1 MDITHL
7 LVFAAAYLA
16 VVLLPGPGV
25 TALVARV
32 LTRGTHGAPAY
43 IAGFV
48 TGSLLWF
55 TVAAAGLAALASA
68 FGVLFTVIRYAGAIY
83 LVYLAWKFWTAPAR
97 PFDAADTSPEGR
109 WSLFL
114 AGAAINLGNP
124 KAVVF
129 FLGPASDHPGSRY
142 PDSSRLRRA
151 FSNRRSHCVGRIQR
165 LRGCGGAS
173 AAPVLL
179 AAGRSA
185 AQSGKRNGLGRYR
198 RRRRNAL
205 SE

>member
-68 FGVLFTVIRYAGAIY
+68 FGALFTVIRYAGAIY

-109 WSLFL
+109 WPLFL

-129 FLGPASDHPGSRY
+129 FLALLPTILDLDTLTAVGFAELSAIVAVIVSAVFSAYAVAAERARRLFSSPRAVRLLNRGSAMA
-142 PDSSRLRRA
+142 LA
-151 FSNRRSHCVGRIQR
+151 GT
-165 LRGCGGAS
+165 
-173 AAPVLL
+173 AAAV
-179 AAGRSA
+179 ATR
-185 AQSGKRNGLGRYR
+185 
-198 RRRRNAL
+198 
-205 SE
+205 

>member
-68 FGVLFTVIRYAGAIY
+68 FGALFTVIRYAGAIY

-97 PFDAADTSPEGR
+97 PFNAADTSPEGR
-109 WSLFL
+109 WPLFL

-129 FLGPASDHPGSRY
+129 FLALLPTILDLDTLTA
-142 PDSSRLRRA
+142 
-151 FSNRRSHCVGRIQR
+151 VGFAELSAIVAVI
-165 LRGCGGAS
+165 AS
-173 AAPVLL
+173 AVFSAYAVAAERARRLFSSPRAVRLL
-179 AAGRSA
+179 NRGSAMALAGTAAAVATR
-185 AQSGKRNGLGRYR
+185 
-198 RRRRNAL
+198 
-205 SE
+205 

>member
-1 MDITHL
+1 MDLPHL

-55 TVAAAGLAALASA
+55 TVAATGLAALASA
-68 FGVLFTVIRYAGAIY
+68 FGALFTVIRYAGAIY
-83 LVYLAWKFWTAPAR
+83 LGYLAWKFWTAPAR

-109 WSLFL
+109 WPLFL

-129 FLGPASDHPGSRY
+129 FLA
-142 PDSSRLRRA
+142 
-151 FSNRRSHCVGRIQR
+151 
-165 LRGCGGAS
+165 
-173 AAPVLL
+173 LL
-179 AAGRSA
+179 PTI
-185 AQSGKRNGLGRYR
+185 LDL
-198 RRRRNAL
+198 NAL
-205 SE
+205 TAVGFAELSAIVAVIVSVVFSAYAVAAERARRLFSSPRAIRLLNRGSAVALAGTAAAVATR

>member
-68 FGVLFTVIRYAGAIY
+68 FGALFTVIRYAGAIY

-129 FLGPASDHPGSRY
+129 FLALLPTILDLDTLTAVGFAELSAIVAVIVSAVFSADAVAAERARRLFSSPRAVRLLNRGSAMA
-142 PDSSRLRRA
+142 LA
-151 FSNRRSHCVGRIQR
+151 GT
-165 LRGCGGAS
+165 
-173 AAPVLL
+173 AAAV
-179 AAGRSA
+179 ATR
-185 AQSGKRNGLGRYR
+185 
-198 RRRRNAL
+198 
-205 SE
+205 

>member
-68 FGVLFTVIRYAGAIY
+68 FGALFTVIRYAGAIY

-97 PFDAADTSPEGR
+97 PFNAADTSPEGR
-109 WSLFL
+109 WPLFL

-129 FLGPASDHPGSRY
+129 FLALLPTILDLDTLTAVGFAELSAIVAVIVSAVFSAYAVAAERARRLFSSPRAVRLLNRGSAMA
-142 PDSSRLRRA
+142 LA
-151 FSNRRSHCVGRIQR
+151 GT
-165 LRGCGGAS
+165 
-173 AAPVLL
+173 AAAV
-179 AAGRSA
+179 ATR
-185 AQSGKRNGLGRYR
+185 
-198 RRRRNAL
+198 
-205 SE
+205 

>member
-97 PFDAADTSPEGR
+97 PFNAADTSPEGR
-109 WSLFL
+109 WPLFL

-129 FLGPASDHPGSRY
+129 FLALLPTILDLDTLTAVGFAELSAIVAVIVSAVFSAYAVAAERARRLFSSPRAVRLLNRGSAMA
-142 PDSSRLRRA
+142 LA
-151 FSNRRSHCVGRIQR
+151 GT
-165 LRGCGGAS
+165 
-173 AAPVLL
+173 AAAV
-179 AAGRSA
+179 ATR
-185 AQSGKRNGLGRYR
+185 
-198 RRRRNAL
+198 
-205 SE
+205 

>member
-68 FGVLFTVIRYAGAIY
+68 FGALFTVIRYAGAIY

-97 PFDAADTSPEGR
+97 PFNAADTSPEGR
-109 WSLFL
+109 WPLFL

-129 FLGPASDHPGSRY
+129 FLALLPTILDLDTLTAVGFAELSAIVAVIVSAVFSAYAVAAERARRLFSSPRAVRLLNRGSAMA
-142 PDSSRLRRA
+142 LA
-151 FSNRRSHCVGRIQR
+151 GT
-165 LRGCGGAS
+165 
-173 AAPVLL
+173 AAAV
-179 AAGRSA
+179 AIR
-185 AQSGKRNGLGRYR
+185 
-198 RRRRNAL
+198 
-205 SE
+205 

>member
-43 IAGFV
+43 IAGFA

-97 PFDAADTSPEGR
+97 PFDGADTSPEGR

-129 FLGPASDHPGSRY
+129 FLALLPTILDLDTLTAVGFAELSAIVAVIVSAVFSAYAVAAERARRLFSSPRAVRLLNRGSAMA
-142 PDSSRLRRA
+142 LA
-151 FSNRRSHCVGRIQR
+151 GT
-165 LRGCGGAS
+165 
-173 AAPVLL
+173 AAAV
-179 AAGRSA
+179 ATR
-185 AQSGKRNGLGRYR
+185 
-198 RRRRNAL
+198 
-205 SE
+205 

>member
-109 WSLFL
+109 WPLFL

-129 FLGPASDHPGSRY
+129 FLALLPTILDLDTLTAVGFAELSAIVAVIVSAVFSAYAVAAERARRLFSSPRAVRLLNRGSAMA
-142 PDSSRLRRA
+142 LA
-151 FSNRRSHCVGRIQR
+151 GT
-165 LRGCGGAS
+165 
-173 AAPVLL
+173 AAAV
-179 AAGRSA
+179 ATR
-185 AQSGKRNGLGRYR
+185 
-198 RRRRNAL
+198 
-205 SE
+205 

>member
-68 FGVLFTVIRYAGAIY
+68 FGALFTVIRYAGAIY

-97 PFDAADTSPEGR
+97 PFNAADTSPEGR
-109 WSLFL
+109 WPLFH

-129 FLGPASDHPGSRY
+129 FLALLPTILDLDTLTA
-142 PDSSRLRRA
+142 
-151 FSNRRSHCVGRIQR
+151 VGFAE
-165 LRGCGGAS
+165 LS
-173 AAPVLL
+173 AIVAVI
-179 AAGRSA
+179 A
-185 AQSGKRNGLGRYR
+185 
-198 RRRRNAL
+198 
-205 SE
+205 